1 MDTDTYPAGRLA
13 PSALAEGL
21 FTGRTPG
28 GLRVVVR
35 RDPRSPVAVCNL
47 WVGVGSNREPE
58 ALRGWSHGIEHMLFK
73 GTRRRGERDFAL
85 EVAAAGGSTNAGTG
99 YETTNYH
106 ITVPAE
112 RLPAAI
118 DILGD
123 ALLCSR
129 FEAAALDAERQVLVH
144 ENHMYDDIPFGFG
157 VTWRWAL
164 ELAFDRSPYRHPIG
178 GRDENLLACPRASI
192 LGYWRSAYRLDN
204 MVAVVVGDVDPAD
217 TYAQLAAAFDAG
229 DHAEAEPAA
238 TDGGGNGGDGGGDPA
253 VAIVGDPPVEP
264 RRDRPR
270 LRLERGDLA
279 KAYAKFAFP
288 APGEGS
294 GLDPVLAVCQRV
306 LNDGRSSRLYRRL
319 QEELKLVDEFTV
331 MTETGPREGVVLV
344 DLETSTDRLAAAV
357 RECARI
363 LGDLARE
370 PGDGGCSVDEL
381 ARATRRTARSHLFG
395 LETVQGQAASLG
407 HHALEGDLAG
417 AFDFPARVAAVT
429 SAGVRAY
436 AAEVFRP
443 GNLALVLYVPR
454 DADVAAAGLPADA
467 GGLSALLAGAL
478 AEPGTALPVTAG
490 ARRRAAT
497 AGAAVAPRRAA
508 PAPASFVS
516 RRLADGS
523 SFHCRVDR
531 TVPVVAL
538 AVAARGGAAGET
550 EADAGLGALAHQ
562 AVLRGAGIHAAAEF
576 SRLVEDEGAS
586 LSPMV
591 DRDYGGLFLTALAER
606 LEPALDRL
614 GDAILLP
621 QFAPAEIEQER
632 RLALQ
637 ELAAIQDNP
646 LQAAMLRLRARLYGD
661 HPYGRA
667 LPGTTASLAAITREQ
682 VVARHRAAWCAGRLQ
697 FTASGDLDPERL
709 QDACERL
716 VARLPAAVPLPP
728 SPGPMPRGT
737 AADPE
742 HLVRAQ
748 NQSVVLLGWPGP
760 LAEGDDR
767 IALMLLR
774 QVMGGQSGRLF
785 EQLRNRR
792 SLCYNAGLV
801 STAGFGQGLLV
812 GYVLT
817 SPATAEDARAALLAE
832 LVQAAAEPVPADEWE
847 RARTELLGSLLIGS
861 QANTARV
868 ARAQR
873 DVMYGREA
881 NDQDGLVAEIRACT
895 PRDMQQAAAR
905 YLRADA
911 AIAVTLG
918 PG

>member
-1 MDTDTYPAGRLA
+1 MDTDFYPDGRLA
-13 PSALAEGL
+13 PCALAEGL

-35 RDPRSPVAVCNL
+35 RDARSPVAVCNV
-47 WVGVGSNREPE
+47 WVRAGSNREPE
-58 ALRGWSHGIEHMLFK
+58 SLRGWSHGIEHMLFK
-73 GTRRRGERDFAL
+73 GTHRRGERDFAL

-106 ITVPAE
+106 ITVPAA
-112 RLPAAI
+112 RLPVAI

-129 FEAAALDAERQVLVH
+129 FEEAALDAERQVLVH

-192 LGYWRSAYRLDN
+192 LGYWRSAYRPQN
-204 MVAVVVGDVDPAD
+204 MVAVVVGDVDPDDAFARLD
-217 TYAQLAAAFDAG
+217 AAF
-229 DHAEAEPAA
+229 AA
-238 TDGGGNGGDGGGDPA
+238 GGNTAPVEADQA
-253 VAIVGDPPVEP
+253 TAIVAAPPVEP
-264 RRDRPR
+264 RRDGLR

-288 APGEGS
+288 APGEAS

-319 QEELKLVDEFTV
+319 QEDLKLVDEFTV

-363 LGDLARE
+363 LGDLSRGPE
-370 PGDGGCSVDEL
+370 GGGCSPDEL
-381 ARATRRTARSHLFG
+381 ARAARRTARSHLFG

-407 HHALEGDLAG
+407 HHALEDDLAG
-417 AFDFPARVAAVT
+417 AFAFPARVAAVT
-429 SAGVRAY
+429 TGDVAAY

-454 DADVAAAGLPADA
+454 DADLAAAGLPADEA
-467 GGLSALLAGAL
+467 GLAALLAGVL
-478 AEPGTALPVTAG
+478 PEP
-490 ARRRAAT
+490 AAPMPAPAASPRPAPAT
-497 AGAAVAPRRAA
+497 GAAAAKRRAA
-508 PAPASFVS
+508 PAEFVS
-516 RRLADGS
+516 GRLGDGS
-523 SFHCRVDR
+523 TFHCRVDR
-531 TVPVVAL
+531 ALPVVAL
-538 AVAARGGAAGET
+538 AVAVQGGAAGET

-562 AVLRGAGIHAAAEF
+562 ALLRGAGPHAAAEY

-591 DRDYGGLFLTALAER
+591 DRDFGGLFLTALADR
-606 LEPALDRL
+606 LDPALDRL
-614 GDAILLP
+614 AEAILEP
-621 QFAPAEIEQER
+621 RFDPAEIEQER

-637 ELAAIQDNP
+637 ELAAIHDNP
-646 LQAAMLRLRARLYGD
+646 LQTAMLRLRARLYGD

-667 LPGTTASLAAITREQ
+667 LQGTDASLAAITPDQ
-682 VVARHRAAWCAGRLQ
+682 VVARHRSTWSAGRLQ
-697 FTASGDLDPERL
+697 FTASGDLDPDRL
-709 QDACERL
+709 REACERL
-716 VARLPAAVPLPP
+716 VARLPAAVPAPP
-728 SPGPMPRGT
+728 PPGPMQPATT
-737 AADPE
+737 AGPDR
-742 HLVRAQ
+742 LVRAQ
-748 NQSVVLLGWPGP
+748 NQAVVLLGWPGP
-760 LAEGDDR
+760 RSEGDDR
-767 IALMLLR
+767 VPLMLLR

-801 STAGFGQGLLV
+801 STAGFGQGLVV

-817 SPATAEDARAALLAE
+817 APATAEDARAALLTE
-832 LVQAAAEPVPADEWE
+832 LLLVAREPVPADEWE

-873 DVMYGREA
+873 DVMYGRDA
-881 NDQDGLVAEIRACT
+881 NDLAGLVERIGACA
-895 PRDMQQAAAR
+895 PDDVLAAAAR
-905 YLRADA
+905 YLRPESAV
-911 AIAVTLG
+911 AVTLG
-918 PG
+918 PE